1 MIQRVSKLIWINIL
15 ILLRSLTSR
24 AREQN
29 RILEEFREQQNRER
43 READRLNHHEEHIRQ
58 ARERMDRIRRQADV
72 LRSSQV
78 TTESQASQASA
89 KEKTLRVKATLQV

>member
-1 MIQRVSKLIWINIL
+1 MIKRVSKLSWFNISNL
-15 ILLRSLTSR
+15 FRSLTSR

-78 TTESQASQASA
+78 TTESQASQTST

>member
-1 MIQRVSKLIWINIL
+1 MIQRVSKLSWINIL

-72 LRSSQV
+72 FRASQA
-78 TTESQASQASA
+78 TTESQASQPSA
-89 KEKTLRVKATLQV
+89 KEHVKATLQV

>member
-1 MIQRVSKLIWINIL
+1 MFQQVSKLSWINIS
-15 ILLRSLTSR
+15 ILFRSLTSR

-72 LRSSQV
+72 LRSSQA
-78 TTESQASQASA
+78 TTESQASQTSA

>member
-1 MIQRVSKLIWINIL
+1 MFQRVSKLSWINIL